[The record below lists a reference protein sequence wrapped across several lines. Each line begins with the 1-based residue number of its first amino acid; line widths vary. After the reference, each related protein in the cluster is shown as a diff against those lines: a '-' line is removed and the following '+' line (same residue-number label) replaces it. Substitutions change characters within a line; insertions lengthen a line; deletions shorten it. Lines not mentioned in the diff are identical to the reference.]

1 MSIID
6 AIRLFLAAVAE
17 WLRRQTAQDNQEL
30 GRLQEREAND
40 KADDTLRD
48 VIRRANADSVSD
60 DEAFGPSGS
69 GNNLPST
76 GTGRPANRPD

>member
-1 MSIID
+1 MSIIE

-60 DEAFGPSGS
+60 DEAFGPSGPDD
-69 GNNLPST
+69 NLP
-76 GTGRPANRPD
+76 GARKG

>member
-17 WLRRQTAQDNQEL
+17 WLRRQTARDNQEL
-30 GRLQEREAND
+30 GRLQERETNA